1 MERPQPRAGDLSWR
15 LSSHPITLLFFL
27 GFRIS
32 SLLFY
37 ILGSIFTN
45 NFILVFIV
53 TILLLAADF
62 YYLKNI
68 AGRRLVGLRWW
79 NEINTASGDSH
90 WVFESQDRS
99 GSVEAGAPSQNAT
112 DKRFFWLALYAQPA
126 WWVLL
131 AIVSVVRLLNPIW
144 LSLIVIALILTIT
157 NTLAFSRCDKFSQA
171 SSLASSAMY
180 SGGMAR
186 NLAGGLFSRLFRG

>member
-1 MERPQPRAGDLSWR
+1 MEQSQPRAGDLSWR
-15 LSSHPITLLFFL
+15 LSSHPITLVFFL

-32 SLLFY
+32 SLFIYLF
-37 ILGSIFTN
+37 GSIFTE
-45 NFILVFIV
+45 NFILVFIL

-79 NEINTASGDSH
+79 NEVDAASGDSH

-99 GSVEAGAPSQNAT
+99 GSVESGAPSQNAT
-112 DKRFFWLALYAQPA
+112 DRRFFWLALYAQPA
-126 WWVLL
+126 LWL
-131 AIVSVVRLLNPIW
+131 ALAVVSVVRLLNPIW

-180 SGGMAR
+180 SGGMAKS
-186 NLAGGLFSRLFRG
+186 LAGGLFGRFFRG

>member
-1 MERPQPRAGDLSWR
+1 MEEQARQPRQGDLSWR

-32 SLLFY
+32 SLFMYLFG
-37 ILGSIFTN
+37 IWLLSK
-45 NFILVFIV
+45 NFVLCFIIV
-53 TILLLAADF
+53 MLLLAADF

-79 NEINTASGDSH
+79 NEVDTNTGNSH

-99 GSVEAGAPSQNAT
+99 GEGGQNAT

-126 WWVLL
+126 LWVGL
-131 AIVSVVRLLNPIW
+131 AIFAIVKFEFIW
-144 LSLIVIALILTIT
+144 LSLVVIALVLTIT
-157 NTLAFSRCDKFSQA
+157 NTVAFSRCDKFSQA
-171 SSLASSAMY
+171 SNLASTAMY
-180 SGGMAR
+180 SGGLAR
-186 NLAGGLFSRLFRG
+186 SIAGGMFSRLFR